1 MIIKLLYHFF
11 IILLIA
17 YSSCSLCYAHNITD
31 SLNNILRQSEL
42 SDSTKLQLYKLLAG
56 EIRSTSPYKALEYA
70 QNAIELA
77 NKVNAYNELVDCL
90 IIKGTIYESQ
100 GNYIFAIDYLFR
112 ALEISG
118 KLHFSTQQAH
128 IERWI
133 SIVFY
138 HQKNYQQAL
147 DYANKSLQSSEKI
160 RDRKKVGSALG
171 NIALI
176 YLDKRDYYKSIYYF
190 NKAIPIFRA
199 LGEQQALADT
209 QINLLN
215 VYIALQNYTKALE
228 LCDNAYIIYKHLGWQ
243 KGEELALINYGE
255 IYEGMGNMAKS
266 LEYYHKALD
275 IAKKLENNMS
285 KVYVLNQIAKLYI
298 DNQNLTDAEIYVIQ
312 ALNLSKQINS
322 RVDIKNAY
330 EILYRIYK
338 TKGISTKALYYY
350 ELERQIT
357 DSLFN
362 HERDR
367 LLANMHKDYELERKT
382 EEINKL
388 STHKELLANEIRQQV
403 TWKNLLLVSF
413 IILVG
418 LVFFLWR
425 NNKQKRDI
433 NKMLKEQQAKLL
445 SQSVS
450 FKTLNQDLL
459 AEKATTEQLNQ
470 ELEGRIVERTNEL
483 GVTIQKLAQQ
493 NEDLADFSHIVS
505 HNLRSPV
512 ATLKG
517 LVDMHKSIDYA
528 ENPEMLSI
536 LISHID
542 KSMHKLDTVVYD
554 LNTILSVRESITKVL
569 EFVDLQELT
578 RDVIKSRLEHELTNC
593 QAILTTSF
601 ATHAYFLG
609 IKSYVENVIYQLV
622 SNAIKYKDPTR
633 QLTIHISTTETAND
647 EICFSVKDN
656 GLGVPNPAKLFQFHQ
671 RQHIHIEGTGLGLY
685 LIATQLKAMNGRAD
699 VSSEKGEGS
708 EFLIYFKRT
717 T

>member
-1 MIIKLLYHFF
+1 MTIKIPYYIFV
-11 IILLIA
+11 ILLIA
-17 YSSCSLCYAHNITD
+17 YSGCNLCYAHNITD
-31 SLNNILRQSEL
+31 SLNNILRHSEL
-42 SDSTKLQLYKLLAG
+42 NDSTKVQLYKLLAE

-70 QNAIELA
+70 QNAAELA
-77 NKVNAYNELVDCL
+77 NKIEDYAELVNCL
-90 IIKGTIYESQ
+90 VIKGVIYESQ
-100 GNYIFAIDYLFR
+100 GNYNFAIDYLLR
-112 ALEISG
+112 ALKISE
-118 KLHFSTQQAH
+118 KLSFKTQQAH
-128 IERWI
+128 IEKWI

-147 DYANKSLQSSEKI
+147 DYANKSLHNSERI
-160 RDRKKVGSALG
+160 RDRKKVASALG

-176 YLDKRDYYKSIYYF
+176 YLDKKDYNKSIYYF
-190 NKAIPIFRA
+190 NKALPIFRT

-215 VYIALQNYTKALE
+215 VYIALQNYTKSLE
-228 LCDNAYIIYKHLGWQ
+228 LCNSSYNIYKNLGWQ
-243 KGEELALINYGE
+243 QGEELALINYGE
-255 IYEGMGNMAKS
+255 IYEGMGNMSKS
-266 LEYYHKALD
+266 LEYYYKALNMSEV
-275 IAKKLENNMS
+275 LENNMS
-285 KVYVLNQIAKLYI
+285 RVYILNQIAKLYI
-298 DNQNLTDAEIYVIQ
+298 NNHNLTDAEIYVIQ
-312 ALNLSKQINS
+312 ALNLSKQINA
-322 RVDIKNAY
+322 RMDIKKAY
-330 EILYRIYK
+330 ETLYHIYK

-367 LLANMHKDYELERKT
+367 LLANMHKDYELERKS
-382 EEINKL
+382 EEISTLNKNR
-388 STHKELLANEIRQQV
+388 ELLASEIEEQV

-413 IILVG
+413 LILVG
-418 LVFFLWR
+418 LVFFLWKSNR
-425 NNKQKRDI
+425 QKRDI
-433 NKMLKEQQAKLL
+433 NKILKEQQAKLL

-593 QAILTTSF
+593 QAILTTNF
-601 ATHAYFLG
+601 ASHAYFLG
-609 IKSYVENVIYQLV
+609 IRSYVENVIYQLV

-633 QLTIHISTTETAND
+633 QLTIHIATTETAND

>member
-1 MIIKLLYHFF
+1 MTIKTLYHFF
-11 IILLIA
+11 VILVFA
-17 YSSCSLCYAHNITD
+17 YSTCSFCYAHNITD
-31 SLNNILRQSEL
+31 SLNNVLKQSEL
-42 SDSTKLQLYKLLAG
+42 GDSTKLQLYKLLAD
-56 EIRSTSPYKALEYA
+56 ETRSTSPYKALEYV
-70 QNAIELA
+70 QNAVEIAEKTHDDAELIE
-77 NKVNAYNELVDCL
+77 CL
-90 IIKGTIYESQ
+90 SLKGIIYHQQE
-100 GNYIFAIDYLFR
+100 NYSFALDYLLR
-112 ALEISG
+112 ALKIAENPKFTSQ
-118 KLHFSTQQAH
+118 KAYT
-128 IERWI
+128 ERWI
-133 SIVFY
+133 SIVFC

-147 DYANKSLQSSEKI
+147 DYANKSLQTSEKI
-160 RDRKKVGSALG
+160 RDRKRVALALG

-176 YLDKRDYYKSIYYF
+176 YLDKKDYNKSIYYF
-190 NKAIPIFRA
+190 NKSIPIFKA
-199 LGEQQALADT
+199 LGEQEGLANT
-209 QINLLN
+209 EINLLN
-215 VYIALQNYTKALE
+215 VYVALQNYVKALE
-228 LCDNAYIIYKHLGWQ
+228 LCDNAYKIYQHLDSK
-243 KGEELALINYGE
+243 KGEILALINYGE
-255 IYEGMGNMAKS
+255 IYDGMDNMPKS
-266 LEYYHKALD
+266 LEYYHKALVITTEIEHNID
-275 IAKKLENNMS
+275 KTYI
-285 KVYVLNQIAKLYI
+285 LNKIAKLYI
-298 DNQNLTDAEIYVIQ
+298 EHQNLTDAELYAVQ
-312 ALNLSKQINS
+312 ALELSKQMNAK
-322 RVDIKNAY
+322 VEIKNAY

-367 LLANMHKDYELERKT
+367 LLSNMHKDYELERKLDEIDKINT
-382 EEINKL
+382 HREEL
-388 STHKELLANEIRQQV
+388 YQEIKQQM

-413 IILVG
+413 IILVE

-425 NNKQKRDI
+425 NNKQKLDI

-470 ELEGRIVERTNEL
+470 DLERRIAERTNEL

-505 HNLRSPV
+505 HNLRSPI

-517 LVDMHKSIDYA
+517 LVDMHKSLDYA

-554 LNTILSVRESITKVL
+554 LNTILTVRESITKVL
-569 EFVDLQELT
+569 ELIDLQNLT
-578 RDVIKSRLEHELTNC
+578 KNVIHSRLENDLLEC
-593 QAILTTSF
+593 RAILTTSF
-601 ATHAYFLG
+601 AHHAYFLG

-633 QLTIHISTTETAND
+633 QLTIHISTTESDND
-647 EICFSVKDN
+647 EICFSVRDN

-699 VSSEKGEGS
+699 VNSEKGEGA

-717 T
+717 V

>member
-1 MIIKLLYHFF
+1 MTIKKSYYIF

-17 YSSCSLCYAHNITD
+17 HSSCSLCYAHNITD
-31 SLNNILRQSEL
+31 SLTHVLRQSEL
-42 SDSTKLQLYKLLAG
+42 SDSTKIQLYKLLAE

-70 QNAIELA
+70 QNAIEIA
-77 NKVNAYNELVDCL
+77 EKKHSHAELINCL
-90 IIKGTIYESQ
+90 IIKGTIYDMQ
-100 GNYIFAIDYLFR
+100 GSYIFAIDYLLR
-112 ALEISG
+112 ALEISE
-118 KLHFSTQQAH
+118 KLQFSIQQAQV
-128 IERWI
+128 EKLV
-133 SIVFY
+133 SVVFC
-138 HQKNYQQAL
+138 HQKNHQQAL
-147 DYANKSLQSSEKI
+147 DYANKSLQTSEKI
-160 RDRKKVGSALG
+160 RDRKKVASALG

-176 YLDKRDYYKSIYYF
+176 FLDKKDYNKSIYYF
-190 NKAIPIFRA
+190 NKVIPIFTI

-215 VYIALQNYTKALE
+215 VYLATQNYTKALE
-228 LCDNAYIIYKHLGWQ
+228 LCDNAYRIYQNLGWQ
-243 KGEELALINYGE
+243 PGEELALINYGE
-255 IYEGMGNMAKS
+255 IYEGMGNMIKS
-266 LEYYHKALD
+266 LDYYHKALD
-275 IAKKLENNMS
+275 INEGLENNMS
-285 KVYVLNQIAKLYI
+285 KVYILNQIAKLYI
-298 DNQNLTDAEIYVIQ
+298 NNQNLTDAEIYVIK

-330 EILYRIYK
+330 EILYHIYK
-338 TKGISTKALYYY
+338 TKGIATKALYYY

-357 DSLFN
+357 DSLFS

-367 LLANMHKDYELERKT
+367 LLANMHKDYELEKKT

-388 STHKELLANEIRQQV
+388 NENSELLSNEMKQQI

-413 IILVG
+413 VILIG
-418 LVFFLWR
+418 LVFFLWK
-425 NNKQKRDI
+425 NNGQKRNI
-433 NKMLKEQQAKLL
+433 NKILKEQQAKLL

-470 ELEGRIVERTNEL
+470 DLEKRIAERTNEL
-483 GVTIQKLAQQ
+483 GVTIEKLAQQ
-493 NEDLADFSHIVS
+493 NQDLADFSHIVS

-528 ENPEMLSI
+528 ENPEMLSL

-554 LNTILSVRESITKVL
+554 LNTILSVRESITKIL
-569 EFVDLQELT
+569 ELVDLQELT
-578 RDVIKSRLEHELTNC
+578 KDVITSRLEDELRNC
-593 QAILTTSF
+593 QAILTTDF
-601 ATHAYFLG
+601 KAHTYFLG
-609 IKSYVENVIYQLV
+609 IRSYVENVVYQLV
-622 SNAIKYKDPTR
+622 SNAIKYKDPDR

-647 EICFSVKDN
+647 EICFSVRDN

-685 LIATQLKAMNGRAD
+685 LIATQLKAMNGRAEVNSGKD
-699 VSSEKGEGS
+699 EGA